1 MHFSTACGCAG
12 DSGFL
17 ESRFLYPKHGVQCL
31 QFFLYSSGGANDSL
45 KMWVREYDELNPQG
59 RMTLFETITGVFKST
74 LSSLLKSTLR
84 WASFRWDVKPRS
96 WLPVAH
102 WCPGPIS
109 NLGSCVIMAP
119 KPSVCYLWI
128 EQRNLFDYCACWP
141 CPFISQIRQ
150 RFKRIMGAASR
161 DFKHHQKVQSGV
173 RGGEGKRLCHVGGSL
188 ARWR

>member
-1 MHFSTACGCAG
+1 MHFSTASGSAG

-17 ESRFLYPKHGVQCL
+17 ESRFLYPKPGVQCL

-45 KMWVREYDELNPQG
+45 KMWVREYDELYPQG

-109 NLGSCVIMAP
+109 NLGSCVIMAICVLFVNRTK
-119 KPSVCYLWI
+119 KPLWLLRMLTMSVYLS
-128 EQRNLFDYCACWP
+128 NTP
-141 CPFISQIRQ
+141 
-150 RFKRIMGAASR
+150 
-161 DFKHHQKVQSGV
+161 KVQAD
-173 RGGEGKRLCHVGGSL
+173 HGSCITWL
-188 ARWR
+188 